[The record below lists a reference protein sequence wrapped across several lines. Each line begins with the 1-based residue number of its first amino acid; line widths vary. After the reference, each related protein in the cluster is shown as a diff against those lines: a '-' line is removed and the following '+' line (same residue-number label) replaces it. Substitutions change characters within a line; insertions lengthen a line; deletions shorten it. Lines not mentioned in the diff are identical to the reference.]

1 MNSSPSPNAISLP
14 ASDCGHTPC
23 GSPAGP
29 TLALVGP
36 DPALANL
43 SASQAKAAGL
53 LMSGIFGPLSFTSLR
68 SVNLQSSLASRL
80 QARMAGLGSP
90 LFDLTWKQRD
100 MPSGPPICAL
110 RASGRRTSGK
120 GCIGWPTPTV
130 PNGGRSVSTETMD
143 ATGRTADGRKHCAS
157 LEHAVKFAGW
167 PTPTVSSGAQ
177 HKDSPTPGQTGGTT
191 LECAARCAAWPTARS
206 SDGDKGVRTMRGAS
220 REPERRN
227 GEGLDLPTT
236 ATLASGWAT
245 PTTRDWKDGATS
257 LENTPV
263 NALLGRQ
270 VLGAM
275 SNGSNAP
282 TAKPGQLNPAFS
294 RWLMGCPAAWGYCP
308 PGAVDWLLWQG
319 WMTPACDAPGSTG
332 SRHSEATGTR

>member
-53 LMSGIFGPLSFTSLR
+53 LMSGIFGPLSFISLR
-68 SVNLQSSLASRL
+68 SVNLQSSLESKLR
-80 QARMAGLGSP
+80 ARMAGLGSP
-90 LFDLTWKQRD
+90 LFDLTWKQQD
-100 MPSGPPICAL
+100 MPSGPPIYAL
-110 RASGRRTSGK
+110 RASRRRTSGS
-120 GCIGWPTPTV
+120 GCT
-130 PNGGRSVSTETMD
+130 
-143 ATGRTADGRKHCAS
+143 
-157 LEHAVKFAGW
+157 GW